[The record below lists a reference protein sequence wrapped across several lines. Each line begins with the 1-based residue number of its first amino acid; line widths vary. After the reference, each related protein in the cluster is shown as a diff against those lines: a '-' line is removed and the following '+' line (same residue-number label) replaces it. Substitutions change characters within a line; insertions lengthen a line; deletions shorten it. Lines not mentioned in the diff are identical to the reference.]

1 MNALFGLKPV
11 SSIGIRLGL
20 FGDVT
25 KSTDEFTKSSNLMNS
40 PYSLD
45 EFLKLLSSL
54 VG

>member
-25 KSTDEFTKSSNLMNS
+25 KSILMNS